1 MEVVWKF
8 FKICKKQSFLVS
20 QYTKYGVFTS
30 FLEDVPSSNL
40 GPGTIIK
47 HLTGAFLMSYHRCSN
62 DRLCFGTNRSDD
74 CIVYIISGVLETII
88 GQFLWY
94 GSGMEV
100 HPSKV
105 GIKMGTDF
113 PYQDT
118 VTN

>member
-47 HLTGAFLMSYHRCSN
+47 HLIGAFLMS
-62 DRLCFGTNRSDD
+62 
-74 CIVYIISGVLETII
+74 
-88 GQFLWY
+88 
-94 GSGMEV
+94 
-100 HPSKV
+100 
-105 GIKMGTDF
+105 
-113 PYQDT
+113 
-118 VTN
+118 

>member
-47 HLTGAFLMSYHRCSN
+47 HLIGAFLMSFHRYSN
-62 DRLCFGTNRSDD
+62 DRLSSGNSRSDD
-74 CIVYIISGVLETII
+74 SIVYIISGVLETII
-88 GQFLWY
+88 GHFLWY

-100 HPSKV
+100 HLQKV
-105 GIKMGTDF
+105 GIRW
-113 PYQDT
+113 
-118 VTN
+118 